1 MIKLK
6 ALKSFNKEFEIK
18 GILDEE
24 RKILIL
30 NKSKNYEA
38 ILNITYNPNDYSI
51 EVIGINNK
59 RVTIYGLNY
68 LGEYNNFFIYNTI
81 LIGVNCENLEEILD
95 ITEVAAKIRLNPK
108 KYFNLTCKNITF
120 NLKDV
125 GKFIINNKY
134 IKIEKVHFRE
144 ADANSMIL
152 KMMEF
157 ISIMLGEFPDIEYFK
172 FKSSSKG
179 FIRKYFDINGLT
191 NTSSFFLCN
200 NAKMV
205 DFTCINGKKLKK
217 LFIKYCELVEN
228 DDIQLRSYFISQ
240 SDLISYSDYRLSYL
254 LQAIEGFSRFAFN
267 EELKK
272 YSNEQETISNL
283 RKKKSEDIKLSEIEE
298 EELKYRSALEDVENY
313 IKENFEGIVLKRLNG
328 FFNYNKN
335 SINFTNILKYWL
347 ENDIFVSKI
356 FENEIDRDESCENF
370 ISKNKLVS
378 ISGNERNRVSH
389 AMKRAEKKE
398 YFSLNE
404 RKLYIFKYTIMFR
417 YIVLKKLGV
426 DLSEK
431 MKRLNLINLNNDEK
445 NNNCKNCSKTNCRF
459 NNNTNE

>member
-1 MIKLK
+1 
-6 ALKSFNKEFEIK
+6 
-18 GILDEE
+18 
-24 RKILIL
+24 
-30 NKSKNYEA
+30 
-38 ILNITYNPNDYSI
+38 
-51 EVIGINNK
+51 
-59 RVTIYGLNY
+59 
-68 LGEYNNFFIYNTI
+68 
-81 LIGVNCENLEEILD
+81 
-95 ITEVAAKIRLNPK
+95 
-108 KYFNLTCKNITF
+108 
-120 NLKDV
+120 
-125 GKFIINNKY
+125 
-134 IKIEKVHFRE
+134 
-144 ADANSMIL
+144 
-152 KMMEF
+152 
-157 ISIMLGEFPDIEYFK
+157 MLRWQI
-172 FKSSSKG
+172 
-179 FIRKYFDINGLT
+179 
-191 NTSSFFLCN
+191 
-200 NAKMV
+200 
-205 DFTCINGKKLKK
+205 FTCINGKKLKK

-347 ENDIFVSKI
+347 ENDKFVSKI